1 MNCKRD
7 VARIYLSRKKG
18 GKRMISVEE
27 TVKLVIL
34 WLERYILTHEEG
46 LLIAAGVDRDCK

>member
-1 MNCKRD
+1 
-7 VARIYLSRKKG
+7 
-18 GKRMISVEE
+18 MISVEE

-46 LLIAAGVDRDCK
+46 LLIAAGVDGDCK